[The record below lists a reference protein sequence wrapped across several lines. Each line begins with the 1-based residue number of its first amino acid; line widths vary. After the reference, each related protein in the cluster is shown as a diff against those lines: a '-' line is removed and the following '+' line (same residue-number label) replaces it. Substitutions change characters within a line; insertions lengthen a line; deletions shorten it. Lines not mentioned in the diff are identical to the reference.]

1 MVYWPSLTKDVE
13 EELKP
18 CLACQATGEGKHHKD
33 KLTPSQPPERP
44 WSKIGADHWGPLP
57 DASGRHILV
66 IQDYLTKYPEAIVVK
81 NTASNIRAL
90 EEVFGRHGYP
100 RVP

>member
-66 IQDYLTKYPEAIVVK
+66 IQDYLTKYPEAIVK